1 VLLRYYCILNPGKIL
16 TDRPISQL
24 DIQHLTQSGS
34 THSLIQE
41 IESLRL
47 QVQELKQ
54 LNSDYEEIVEYA
66 TEVIFRLDSAGNFLF
81 VSCEYER
88 MLGFTNEEMQGRHF
102 TSIIHDDDLPLAL
115 QTFQV
120 LEKQG
125 RADKA
130 IDFRV
135 RVKSGGYKWVTCSAI
150 CRFNEKGEPTHIIGL
165 AHEVT
170 QLYQLL
176 DEQRSSE
183 QALRVSEERYRSL
196 FDALSEGAVLVDR
209 QGIIRAANR
218 SAERI
223 FNVRRDYLL
232 NLGTFESQNGY
243 IHEDGTVFPIDEHP
257 SATTLRTGQ
266 SFKDVVLGVQ
276 RPEEPTKWISINTEP
291 IYYTDKSGLPDAVI
305 VSFTD
310 ITQAKLDR
318 EELHRNQQLLAIEN
332 ARYIRATKAVAQAVV
347 DAQEKERAE
356 IGFELHDN
364 VNQILSTVRLY
375 LDHARLNE
383 EERLALIEKSSAG
396 ISDAVS
402 EIRRICHSL
411 VPASIMDI
419 GLVAS
424 IEDLVESVRGT
435 GHLNVEFY
443 QRGEIELL
451 PDQTKLVLFR
461 IIQEQVTNVL
471 KHAEASQLVLE
482 LIIDD
487 SIISLSISDNGKGFD
502 NETGKM
508 KKGVGLHNI
517 SNRTELLNGKINIIT
532 APGRGCKLNILIP
545 I

>member
-1 VLLRYYCILNPGKIL
+1 
-16 TDRPISQL
+16 L

-34 THSLIQE
+34 TRALIHE
-41 IESLRL
+41 VESLRL

-135 RVKSGGYKWVTCSAI
+135 RVKTGGYKWVTCSAI

-183 QALRVSEERYRSL
+183 QALRISEERYRSL

-209 QGIIRAANR
+209 QGVIRAANR

-223 FNVRRDYLL
+223 FNVPREYLL
-232 NLGTFESQNGY
+232 NISTFELQNGC
-243 IHEDGTVFPIDEHP
+243 IHEDGTVFPIEEHP

-291 IYYTDKSGLPDAVI
+291 IYYTDKNGLPDAVI

-318 EELHRNQQLLAIEN
+318 EELHRNQQLLAMEN

-383 EERLALIEKSSAG
+383 EERVALIEKSSMG

-411 VPASIMDI
+411 VPASLMDI

-424 IEDLVESVRGT
+424 VEDLVESVRVT

-443 QRGEIELL
+443 HRGEIERL
-451 PDQTKLVLFR
+451 PEQSKLVLFR

-471 KHAEASQLVLE
+471 KHAEASQLVIE

-502 NETGKM
+502 NESGKM
-508 KKGVGLHNI
+508 KKGVGLYNI